1 MTAALDQT
9 DSHKVEESGSK
20 PNNKSAVGPTTLDR
34 LAASSTKSGDVG
46 KNGCEAKRQRTP
58 SFTPKAE
65 SAIERDASNDRWP
78 AFSVT
83 GLNMQTLVVANWSTL
98 WTVQHLRKYILEPV
112 QGESVSISEDG
123 SKAYLSFNTQLAA
136 VQARALC
143 LEACRQVRER
153 GGVAAR
159 CEPSETVVSKVEQW
173 LPQSPNNLAHPCLGA
188 SALGHRQDPSVAFG
202 EEATQSHS
210 CFFREEDES
219 EDESDQED
227 VASEASAGDC
237 QAPPPAAIRE
247 DHEEELEENDKEPSK
262 AQAAL
267 ETNHSMSHARQAHDR
282 QDFSKLTLVCCDM
295 HVCEKT
301 VPSMDPLGDPLARA
315 HPLLWDPDTDICR
328 LRRDI
333 FKEKSSEGIS
343 NLKQAY
349 DGASPSSAP
358 KTRPQL
364 SPSLQPCFSPPPSLK
379 TAPGGFVRKDCV
391 DESPDLV
398 CDNMSLSHISG
409 MSCGSERGLKAS
421 ASVARCVMRELE
433 QTCDDALAYL

>member
-1 MTAALDQT
+1 MRRRPARKIKSLTAALDQT

-20 PNNKSAVGPTTLDR
+20 PNTRSAGTNLDR
-34 LAASSTKSGDVG
+34 LVATKSGDIG
-46 KNGCEAKRQRTP
+46 PNGCEAKRQRAP

-153 GGVAAR
+153 GKAAPR

-188 SALGHRQDPSVAFG
+188 SALGRGQDRSVTLC
-202 EEATQSHS
+202 EEATTSHN
-210 CFFREEDES
+210 CFFREDDES

-227 VASEASAGDC
+227 AASEASAGDC

-247 DHEEELEENDKEPSK
+247 DHEEELEQNDKEPSK
-262 AQAAL
+262 VQAAL
-267 ETNHSMSHARQAHDR
+267 ETNESTSHAGQAHDR
-282 QDFSKLTLVCCDM
+282 QEFSKFTLVCSDRDA
-295 HVCEKT
+295 CEKT
-301 VPSMDPLGDPLARA
+301 VSSMDPLVCLCVHAYVCACPPIPAPRSLIAC
-315 HPLLWDPDTDICR
+315 LCR
-328 LRRDI
+328 
-333 FKEKSSEGIS
+333 S
-343 NLKQAY
+343 
-349 DGASPSSAP
+349 
-358 KTRPQL
+358 RPPYVSQIRVRTQPHRHRPPGRL
-364 SPSLQPCFSPPPSLK
+364 SLPSL
-379 TAPGGFVRKDCV
+379 A
-391 DESPDLV
+391 
-398 CDNMSLSHISG
+398 
-409 MSCGSERGLKAS
+409 
-421 ASVARCVMRELE
+421 
-433 QTCDDALAYL
+433 